1 MAKIATD
8 TNNIHT
14 AWVQKRTLDEEG
26 RGKYVKNVKCSMMMS
41 YASGK
46 RLIETCYKKKDI
58 ADWLVCSALL
68 GGYAKWLFIYT
79 LFCTHLFIG
88 CVVVCNGIFVLVCA
102 HVFAVSFCCCS
113 PHSYS
118 LPRRWYYNKY
128 TTFLLCNSVA
138 ERNRNARN
146 QRKYTNT
153 NASKYKIKC
162 KHLQLQFI
170 FMSIEVEL
178 CNNNNCATITLP
190 CKLSCYVGTQCAQC
204 SIIG

>member
-1 MAKIATD
+1 M
-8 TNNIHT
+8 
-14 AWVQKRTLDEEG
+14 QKRTLDEEG

-58 ADWLVCSALL
+58 ADWLVCSTLL

-79 LFCTHLFIG
+79 LFCTLLFIG

-138 ERNRNARN
+138 ERNRLHVTSVSTQTQMQANTKSNAN
-146 QRKYTNT
+146 ICNYNSYSWV
-153 NASKYKIKC
+153 SK
-162 KHLQLQFI
+162 
-170 FMSIEVEL
+170 
-178 CNNNNCATITLP
+178 
-190 CKLSCYVGTQCAQC
+190 
-204 SIIG
+204 